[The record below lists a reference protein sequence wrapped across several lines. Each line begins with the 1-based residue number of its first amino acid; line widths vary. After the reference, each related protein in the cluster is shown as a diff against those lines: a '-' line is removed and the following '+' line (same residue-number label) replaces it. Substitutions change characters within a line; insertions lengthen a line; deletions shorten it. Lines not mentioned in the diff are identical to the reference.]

1 MLKEKKLIGEYVM
14 KKILPFVIPDVT
26 CYPATSEACG
36 ILFADPAIHDWMYNN
51 FIQLFEVDASHA
63 IDYYDFAIEN
73 NPFLSYSEVDYTFI
87 MKKWDSI
94 LSFIMDALDD
104 NYYLRFFVN
113 TAKMELYDFGY
124 FHHDLIIYG
133 YDREEGILY
142 IADHFKRGKFSTD
155 KCSFDDFSFA
165 LDTYNLEEFGKL
177 SAFLR
182 SVQMVKIE
190 TDFLRLRYSMYTPQE
205 MDALLT
211 FNIERIKESLQDY
224 LLCQP
229 TRGWFTRG
237 MLMDE
242 KHSAGHRWGLECYD
256 VLCDLL
262 RNVFDKK
269 KNNLVT
275 RQSFFVEYNHKC
287 MMSSRVRL
295 LEEKGF
301 LKEGNRWGECFD
313 ALSKKLYR
321 IMLLYFRSSAK
332 RDYKSEEEDQILSQ
346 LSDVRSQDRQLTEEL
361 LQAL

>member
-1 MLKEKKLIGEYVM
+1 M

-63 IDYYDFAIEN
+63 VDYYDFAIEN
-73 NPFLSYSEVDYTFI
+73 NPFLSYSEIDYTFV

-94 LSFIMDALDD
+94 ISFIVDALDD

-124 FHHDLIIYG
+124 FHHDLIVYG
-133 YDREEGILY
+133 YDMEEKILY
-142 IADHFKRGKFSTD
+142 IADHFKRGKFSMD
-155 KCSFDDFSFA
+155 KCSFDDFLHA
-165 LDTYNLEEFGKL
+165 LDTYDPDQFGKL
-177 SAFLR
+177 PAFLR

-211 FNIERIKESLQDY
+211 FNIDRIKESLQDY
-224 LLCQP
+224 LLCRP
-229 TRGWFTRG
+229 TRGWFSRG
-237 MLMDE
+237 VLMDE

-256 VLCDLL
+256 VLSDLVK
-262 RNVFDKK
+262 NVFHKK

-275 RQSFFVEYNHKC
+275 RQSFFAEYNHKC
-287 MMSSRVRL
+287 MMASRVKL
-295 LEEKGF
+295 LEEKGY
-301 LKEGNRWGECFD
+301 LEKGSIWHGSFD
-313 ALSKKLYR
+313 ELGKKIYR
-321 IMLLYFRSSAK
+321 IMLLYFRVSAK
-332 RDYKSEEEDQILSQ
+332 KAYTSEEESQILSQ
-346 LSDVRSQDRQLTEEL
+346 LSEVRRQDKQRTEEL
-361 LQAL
+361 LQALWQKGGI